1 MALKRVKYIR
11 KDGPPAVNI
20 LGLGV
25 VKRGG
30 TIDLPEEV
38 AENLVSQR
46 AKHFAYA
53 DGGGSK
59 RSGKSKAG
67 PEPIR
72 N

>member
-11 KDGPPAVNI
+11 QDGPPAVNV

-30 TIDLPEEV
+30 TIELPEDV
-38 AENLVSQR
+38 AEGLVSQR

-53 DGGGSK
+53 DDGSSK
-59 RSGKSKAG
+59 KSARTKTDKDST
-67 PEPIR
+67 ED
-72 N
+72 